1 MTETQLDNQ
10 LVRQKDRLIELID
23 NGKTEQAQIILQF
36 VREMWE
42 AANYGYKFAELQARL
57 KFQRE
62 AEQSQKE
69 KATKRTGNS
78 QTSKPCHT

>member
-1 MTETQLDNQ
+1 MTEAQLDDQ

-23 NGKTEQAQIILQF
+23 SGKTEQAQTILQF

-57 KFQRE
+57 KLKQ
-62 AEQSQKE
+62 
-69 KATKRTGNS
+69 ATKIGTLEEARASWAEEIRQTGR
-78 QTSKPCHT
+78 